1 MRLVTG
7 GGEQQ
12 HAELVGLIGRLQQ
25 SVAALQTRVS
35 ELDGR
40 VAHQTELLERA
51 THALAALEGV
61 PAEQARAFETLQL
74 LYDDEPGNRRR
85 LYELRETPAYELA
98 YSEETPLVSVIIPTY
113 TGWQTL
119 RDRAL
124 PSVFAQTYPN
134 IEIVVIGDAAP
145 PETGE
150 MLASLGDPR
159 IRYRNLPYRGPYPE
173 DPDDIWLVSGV
184 PPFNAAMR
192 EARGRWIAPFA
203 DDDALLP
210 DTIEAMV
217 AAVRRERHE
226 VCYGKLRA
234 FHKDGVTIREVGEF
248 PPVHTRMG
256 LQGGVFHAGL
266 RFTEQELADSLF
278 RLPNDW
284 QMMRRWLRIGVRI
297 GFLDRIVCDYY
308 PSRF

>member
-1 MRLVTG
+1 MLPWRGTGDRTDELVDLIAGLQRTLEALDERVRELSAQIAESAERTREALG
-7 GGEQQ
+7 PLGVVAGEQ
-12 HAELVGLIGRLQQ
+12 GRVLQ
-25 SVAALQTRVS
+25 ALQV
-35 ELDGR
+35 
-40 VAHQTELLERA
+40 
-51 THALAALEGV
+51 
-61 PAEQARAFETLQL
+61 

-85 LYELRETPAYELA
+85 LYALRASAEYEVA
-98 YSEETPLVSVIIPTY
+98 FSEETPLVSVIIPTY
-113 TGWQTL
+113 TGWRTL

-124 PSVFAQTYPN
+124 PSVLAQTYPN
-134 IEIVVIGDAAP
+134 IEVVIVGDAAP
-145 PETGE
+145 PETAA
-150 MLASLGDPR
+150 MLEELGDPR
-159 IRYRNLPYRGPYPE
+159 VRYRNLPYRGPYPD
-173 DPDDIWLVSGV
+173 DPDEVWLVSGV

-192 EARGRWIAPFA
+192 DARGRWIAPFA

-217 AAVRRERHE
+217 AAVKEHRHE

-248 PPVHTRMG
+248 PPAYSRIG

-266 RFTEQELADSLF
+266 RFTEQELADVIF
-278 RLPNDW
+278 RMPNDW
-284 QMMRRWLRIGVRI
+284 QMMRRWLRIGVRV